1 MSKIPSFTK
10 PDRVAAIAKQTGL
23 DPKDVQRVLDADD
36 EVIGE
41 ALRDGK
47 RVYLDNLCTV
57 VVQTKPATR
66 KYIPS
71 VGDYRDIPERRVPK
85 FTPSKTLTERV

>member
-1 MSKIPSFTK
+1 MSNIPSFTK
-10 PDRVAAIAKQTGL
+10 PDRVAAIAKRMGL
-23 DPKDVQRVLDADD
+23 DERTVQRVLDGDD
-36 EVIGE
+36 EVIAD
-41 ALRDGK
+41 ALRSGK

-71 VGDYRDIPERRVPK
+71 LGDYRDIPERRVPK
-85 FTPSKTLTERV
+85 FTASKTLLERI